1 MPKTVKCRVI
11 ARNLFMKPDGKESN
25 RLRECEV
32 GEELSYKEGSMPPA
46 WTGKVE
52 TISAAS
58 KQKPDDDQSA
68 LIEKLTAE
76 LAEKDQAIEK
86 LTADLE
92 EATNPAE
99 DKKLVQSNSGGK

>member
-1 MPKTVKCRVI
+1 
-11 ARNLFMKPDGKESN
+11 MKPDGKESN
-25 RLRECEV
+25 RLRECQV

-52 TISAAS
+52 IIDDSRKAKAV
-58 KQKPDDDQSA
+58 DDQYA
-68 LIEKLTAE
+68 LIEKLTAD

-92 EATNPAE
+92 EATKPVE

>member
-52 TISAAS
+52 AIGEAS
-58 KQKPDDDQSA
+58 KQKLDDGQSA

-76 LAEKDQAIEK
+76 LAEKNQAIEK
-86 LTADLE
+86 LAADLE
-92 EATNPAE
+92 EATKPAGE
-99 DKKLVQSNSGGK
+99 KKLVQSNAGGK

>member
-52 TISAAS
+52 TIAAAS

-68 LIEKLTAE
+68 LIEKLTAD
-76 LAEKDQAIEK
+76 LAEKDAMLAE
-86 LTADLE
+86 L
-92 EATNPAE
+92 TNPAE
-99 DKKLVQSNSGGK
+99 DKKLVQSNSGDK

>member
-1 MPKTVKCRVI
+1 
-11 ARNLFMKPDGKESN
+11 MKPDDKESN

-52 TISAAS
+52 IVAAAS

-68 LIEKLTAE
+68 LIEKLTA
-76 LAEKDQAIEK
+76 Q
-86 LTADLE
+86 LE
-92 EATNPAE
+92 EATKPASP
-99 DKKLVQSNSGGK
+99 KKLENAVK